1 LTDEEKSQRTPIKET
16 DYSHSQGEFFE
27 NGEII
32 LHRVI
37 PYKASTRL
45 GNVFTKKIDNLS
57 VDGNVLQKSS
67 KGSLFLFSD
76 KLECN
81 GNKYPFNKIIGIS
94 RSGNAANSLLATLET
109 TDKKFQIE
117 IEIKTAKPE
126 LLFQKINEL
135 MSTKNQTFQASR
147 FQDQKNFLK
156 DRLGLDRF

>member
-1 LTDEEKSQRTPIKET
+1 MIDQRKPRRTPIKET
-16 DYSHSQGEFFE
+16 NYSHSQGEFFE

-37 PYKASTRL
+37 PYKTSARI
-45 GNVFTKKIDNLS
+45 GNVFTKKLDNIS
-57 VDGNVLQKSS
+57 IDGNLIQKSS

-109 TDKKFQIE
+109 TDKNYQLE

-135 MSTKNQTFQASR
+135 MSSKNQTFKASR
-147 FQDQKNFLK
+147 LQDQKNFLK
-156 DRLGLDRF
+156 DRFGLDRF